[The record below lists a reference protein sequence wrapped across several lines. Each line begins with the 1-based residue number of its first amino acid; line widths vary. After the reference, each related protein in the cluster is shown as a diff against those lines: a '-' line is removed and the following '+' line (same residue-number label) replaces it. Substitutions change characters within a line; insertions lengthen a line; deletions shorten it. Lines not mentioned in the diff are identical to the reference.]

1 MIEFIK
7 HWIYRSGQGEEEGRR
22 MERDKPDE
30 KKEGGIIEDGE
41 EEGMVKRRTIW

>member
-22 MERDKPDE
+22 MERDISDE
-30 KKEGGIIEDGE
+30 KKEEGIIEDGE
-41 EEGMVKRRTIW
+41 EQGMVKRGNIW